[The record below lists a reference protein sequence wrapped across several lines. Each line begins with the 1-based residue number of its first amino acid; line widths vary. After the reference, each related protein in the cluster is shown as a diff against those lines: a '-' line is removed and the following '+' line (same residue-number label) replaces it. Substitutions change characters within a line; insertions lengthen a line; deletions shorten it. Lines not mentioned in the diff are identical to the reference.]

1 MTAGNR
7 EPRAPAL
14 VLGTGQTAL
23 GVVRILGRAG
33 IPLYVTSSDR
43 GPIRWSRWCRAA
55 PRTHP
60 GDRPDDLPAYLEA
73 LGLDA
78 GVLIPCSDDSARA
91 VACLP
96 PELGARFPASLSTPD
111 TLASFTDKGRLSAL
125 LERYGVPHPRTVVV
139 DGALDARDALA
150 GLEGEAFIKPR
161 NSQAFFAR
169 FGVKGFWVK
178 EAADLSGRLD
188 ELSSAGFAVVV
199 QEYLP
204 GGASAHYFI
213 DGFVDRSGT
222 VRALFARRR
231 MRMYPIDFGN
241 STAMRTV
248 PVEDVRE
255 AADALGRLL
264 TGTGY
269 RGIFSAEFME
279 DERDGRLKLLEVNTR
294 AWWFVEFAARCGVD
308 VVSMAY
314 RDALGEPVDTIDR
327 YDVGRRLVFPYYDSR
342 ACAHLVREG
351 ELAWGDMLRSWLG
364 ADGVY
369 FARDDPAPALASL
382 ALTGSRVFRGRLR
395 RAVRARPRSTAAP

>member
-1 MTAGNR
+1 MVEARVPARRRGRYGREPTARQAPGKGAAAPRPGAPWSDAGARAISRASFLQAHGPTHPVSERIPQMTAGNR

-139 DGALDARDALA
+139 DGALDARDAL
-150 GLEGEAFIKPR
+150 GERP
-161 NSQAFFAR
+161 SQ
-169 FGVKGFWVK
+169 
-178 EAADLSGRLD
+178 
-188 ELSSAGFAVVV
+188 
-199 QEYLP
+199 QP
-204 GGASAHYFI
+204 
-213 DGFVDRSGT
+213 
-222 VRALFARRR
+222 
-231 MRMYPIDFGN
+231 
-241 STAMRTV
+241 
-248 PVEDVRE
+248 
-255 AADALGRLL
+255 
-264 TGTGY
+264 
-269 RGIFSAEFME
+269 
-279 DERDGRLKLLEVNTR
+279 
-294 AWWFVEFAARCGVD
+294 
-308 VVSMAY
+308 
-314 RDALGEPVDTIDR
+314 
-327 YDVGRRLVFPYYDSR
+327 
-342 ACAHLVREG
+342 
-351 ELAWGDMLRSWLG
+351 
-364 ADGVY
+364 
-369 FARDDPAPALASL
+369 
-382 ALTGSRVFRGRLR
+382 
-395 RAVRARPRSTAAP
+395 ARPDH